1 MKSST
6 GSGDIRKTVIVAGIG
21 NIMEWYDFAL
31 YGYFAPVLAH
41 LFFPSEDPAVSLVLT
56 FGVFATGFLM
66 RPVGAAIFGH
76 FGDRMGRRK
85 ALSASVLLMA
95 GATTLMGLLPTYAQI
110 GMTATVLL
118 TFLRLL
124 QGISAGG
131 EFTGSISFLV
141 EHAPPSRRG
150 FIGSWTTFSGVS
162 GMILGS
168 GAGALATYLLSDEA
182 LNSWGWRI
190 PFLLGIVTGA
200 VGYYLRFG
208 VEESPMF
215 KALKEQGKV
224 VQAPLKEAFREFHKE
239 MLMAVGVNWL
249 NAAVFYTVWVYN
261 TTYLATVIGFPL
273 SSALLINTLSMLFL
287 ILAIPLMGA
296 LSDRVGRKPVLI
308 AGCVGVA
315 CLAYPL
321 YYLLSQGTF
330 GSALTAQLVFVIPI
344 SMLQGTMPTT
354 MVELFPTSSRYSALS
369 ISYNIAFAIFGGTAP
384 LVATQLISMTGN
396 PLAPSFSLIFAAVV
410 SLLVIVSMKERYREA
425 LR

>member
-41 LFFPSEDPAVSLVLT
+41 LFFPSEDPAVSLVST

-396 PLAPSFSLIFAAVV
+396 PLSPSFSLIFAAVV

>member
-41 LFFPSEDPAVSLVLT
+41 LFFPSEDPAVSLVST

-95 GATTLMGLLPTYAQI
+95 GATALMGLLPTYAQI

-396 PLAPSFSLIFAAVV
+396 PLSPSFSLIFAAVV

>member
-6 GSGDIRKTVIVAGIG
+6 GSGDIRKTVIVAVIG

-95 GATTLMGLLPTYAQI
+95 GATALMGLLPTYAQI

-239 MLMAVGVNWL
+239 MLTAVGVNWL

-287 ILAIPLMGA
+287 IIAIPLMGA

-344 SMLQGTMPTT
+344 SMLQGAMPAT

>member
-41 LFFPSEDPAVSLVLT
+41 LFFPSEDPAVSLVST

-261 TTYLATVIGFPL
+261 TTYLATVIGLPL

>member
-1 MKSST
+1 MESST
-6 GSGDIRKTVIVAGIG
+6 GSGDIRKTVIVAVVG

-41 LFFPSEDPAVSLVLT
+41 LFFPSEDPAVSLIAT

-66 RPVGAAIFGH
+66 RPVGAVIFGH

-95 GATTLMGLLPTYAQI
+95 GATALMGLLPTYAQI
-110 GMTATVLL
+110 GMTATILL

-141 EHAPPSRRG
+141 EHAPSSRRG

-168 GAGALATYLLSDEA
+168 GAGALVTFLLSDEA
-182 LNSWGWRI
+182 LNNWGWRI

-215 KALKEQGKV
+215 KALKAQGKV
-224 VQAPLKEAFREFHKE
+224 VRAPLKEAFREFHKE
-239 MLMAVGVNWL
+239 MLTVVGVNWV

-261 TTYLATVIGFPL
+261 TTYLATVIGLPL

-287 ILAIPLMGA
+287 IVAIPLMGA
-296 LSDRVGRKPVLI
+296 LSDRVGRKPLLI
-308 AGCVGVA
+308 AGCVGVG
-315 CLAYPL
+315 CMAYPL

-330 GSALTAQLVFVIPI
+330 GSALTAQLLFVIPI

-396 PLAPSFSLIFAAVV
+396 PLSPSFSLIFAAVV
-410 SLLVIVSMKERYREA
+410 SLWVIVSMKERYREA